1 MFYIL
6 FILSIKEARGTFIYL
21 DLSFLERYYFLFL
34 TLFNFFNINK
44 YSKND
49 LIYIEL
55 LITSIFYIVFP
66 NNGIII
72 STYLISFIIFI
83 LLKKEYT
90 QRNLLFSINILFSLI
105 NIYHSVFGFNFLFC
119 SFLLFYRYKNIYH
132 EYKELNIKE
141 NHERECKLAA
151 GGLPESIWET
161 YSSFAN
167 TNGGTI
173 LLGIREYRDSF
184 TVEGLTDKQIVK
196 YQKDFWSTLNDRNKV
211 SKNILLNHHVRPVIV
226 REKKILRI
234 DVPAAD
240 RHDKP
245 VYIGTDPMKGTYK
258 RDYEGD
264 FLCAEEAVRAMFA
277 DQRDVSGDVE
287 VLEEFGLDVLNQDTI
302 KGYRI
307 IFEQLHS
314 GHPWN
319 ALEND
324 EFLMKLRAAAKNK
337 NGTLSPTI
345 AGLLFFGEA
354 YHITE
359 VFPNYFL
366 DYREECDDKAVRWLF
381 RTHSNE
387 GDWSG
392 NIYDFFCK
400 VRTRMDDD
408 IAVPFANRRNGY
420 RVDRVDV
427 HDALEEALANAL
439 AHANYYGRRGILVV
453 KKGKELSISK
463 PGTIRVTKEEFY
475 AGGNSD
481 PRNPNILK
489 MFGFVN
495 VGERAGSGVDKIMTA
510 WAEQNWK
517 KPEFDFSER
526 SDRVTLKLEV
536 GQVVYIPGAADI
548 RNENTNQEKATA
560 VSKEDKII
568 EYIRQ
573 NGSISSQKAAD
584 IGGYK
589 SKTGARKLLDKMIEK
604 GLITKIGNG
613 PATKYVI

>member
-1 MFYIL
+1 M
-6 FILSIKEARGTFIYL
+6 KE
-21 DLSFLERYYFLFL
+21 SVLE
-34 TLFNFFNINK
+34 
-44 YSKND
+44 
-49 LIYIEL
+49 
-55 LITSIFYIVFP
+55 
-66 NNGIII
+66 
-72 STYLISFIIFI
+72 
-83 LLKKEYT
+83 
-90 QRNLLFSINILFSLI
+90 
-105 NIYHSVFGFNFLFC
+105 
-119 SFLLFYRYKNIYH
+119 
-132 EYKELNIKE
+132 ELNLNE
-141 NHERECKLAA
+141 DHERECKLAT
-151 GGLPESIWET
+151 GGLPERIWET

-173 LLGIREYRDSF
+173 LLGIKEHRDSF
-184 TVEGLTDKQIVK
+184 TVEGLTEKQIIK
-196 YQKDFWSTLNDRNKV
+196 YQKDFWSTLNDRNKI
-211 SKNILLNHHVRPVIV
+211 SKNILLNHHVRPVPV
-226 REKKILRI
+226 GDTEILRI

-264 FLCAEEAVRAMFA
+264 FLCTEEAVRAMFA
-277 DQRDVSGDVE
+277 DQRDVSGDIE
-287 VLEEFGLDVLNQDTI
+287 VLDEMGLDVLNQDTI

-324 EFLMKLRAAAKNK
+324 EFLMKLRAVAKNK
-337 NGTLSPTI
+337 NGSLSPTI

-400 VRTRMDDD
+400 VRTRMDDEV
-408 IAVPFANRRNGY
+408 AVPFANRRDGY

-453 KKGKELSISK
+453 KKGKELTISN

-510 WAEQNWK
+510 WIEQNWK
-517 KPEFDFSER
+517 EPEFDFSER

-548 RNENTNQEKATA
+548 RNENTNQAERMPM
-560 VSKEDKII
+560 SKEEKILD
-568 EYIRQ
+568 YIRQ
-573 NGSISSQKAAD
+573 NGSISTQKVMELCN
-584 IGGYK
+584 YK
-589 SKTGARKLLDKMIEK
+589 SRTGARNLLEKLIKSGKIEK
-604 GLITKIGNG
+604 VGENTNTIYTILE
-613 PATKYVI
+613 

>member
-1 MFYIL
+1 MKQEIL
-6 FILSIKEARGTFIYL
+6 NKLNLSE
-21 DLSFLERYYFLFL
+21 D
-34 TLFNFFNINK
+34 
-44 YSKND
+44 
-49 LIYIEL
+49 
-55 LITSIFYIVFP
+55 
-66 NNGIII
+66 
-72 STYLISFIIFI
+72 
-83 LLKKEYT
+83 
-90 QRNLLFSINILFSLI
+90 
-105 NIYHSVFGFNFLFC
+105 
-119 SFLLFYRYKNIYH
+119 
-132 EYKELNIKE
+132 
-141 NHERECKLAA
+141 HERECKLAT
-151 GGLPESIWET
+151 GGLSESIWET

-173 LLGIREYRDSF
+173 LLGIKEYRDSF
-184 TVEGLTDKQIVK
+184 TIEGLTDKQIVK

-211 SKNILLNHHVRPVIV
+211 SRNILLNHHVQVIEV
-226 REKKILRI
+226 GYKKILKI

-245 VYIGTDPMKGTYK
+245 VYIGTNPMKGTYK

-264 FLCAEEAVRAMFA
+264 FLCTEEAVRAMFA

-287 VLEEFGLDVLNQDTI
+287 VLDEFGLDVFNQDTI

-307 IFEQLHS
+307 IFEQLHN

-408 IAVPFANRRNGY
+408 IAVPFANRRDGY
-420 RVDRVDV
+420 RIDRVDV

-453 KKGKELSISK
+453 KKGKELSISN

-526 SDRVTLKLEV
+526 NDRVTLKLEV
-536 GQVVYIPGAADI
+536 GQVVYIPGAADLQANKQVDSTKTDEI
-548 RNENTNQEKATA
+548 GNLN
-560 VSKEDKII
+560 KEQRVMHYLKSHD
-568 EYIRQ
+568 
-573 NGSISSQKAAD
+573 SISTQQAMELCE
-584 IGGYK
+584 YK
-589 SKTGARKLLDKMIEK
+589 TRAGARRLLDKMIQNDILRK
-604 GLITKIGNG
+604 TGNG
-613 PATKYVI
+613 PGTKYIFKEYK

>member
-1 MFYIL
+1 M
-6 FILSIKEARGTFIYL
+6 KQE
-21 DLSFLERYYFLFL
+21 
-34 TLFNFFNINK
+34 TLNK
-44 YSKND
+44 
-49 LIYIEL
+49 L
-55 LITSIFYIVFP
+55 
-66 NNGIII
+66 
-72 STYLISFIIFI
+72 
-83 LLKKEYT
+83 
-90 QRNLLFSINILFSLI
+90 NL
-105 NIYHSVFGFNFLFC
+105 C
-119 SFLLFYRYKNIYH
+119 
-132 EYKELNIKE
+132 ED
-141 NHERECKLAA
+141 HERECKLAN

-173 LLGIREYRDSF
+173 LLGIREHRDSF
-184 TVEGLTDKQIVK
+184 TIEGLTDKQIIK
-196 YQKDFWSTLNDRNKV
+196 YQKDFWSTLNDRNKI
-211 SKNILLNHHVRPVIV
+211 SKNILLNHHVQVV
-226 REKKILRI
+226 EVEDKKILKI
-234 DVPAAD
+234 DIPAAD

-264 FLCAEEAVRAMFA
+264 FLCTEEAVRAMFA

-287 VLEEFGLDVLNQDTI
+287 VLDEFGLDVLNQDTI

-307 IFEQLHS
+307 VFEQLHS

-324 EFLMKLRAAAKNK
+324 EFLMKLRAVAKNK
-337 NGTLSPTI
+337 MGTLSPTI

-400 VRTRMDDD
+400 VRTRIDDEV
-408 IAVPFANRRNGY
+408 AVPFANRRDGY

-439 AHANYYGRRGILVV
+439 AHANYYGRRGIIVV
-453 KKGKELSISK
+453 KNGKELSISN

-526 SDRVTLKLEV
+526 NDRVTLKLEV
-536 GQVVYIPGAADI
+536 GQVVYIPGAADLQADRHVELTETDEI
-548 RNENTNQEKATA
+548 NNMN
-560 VSKEDKII
+560 KEQKVLYYLKSHD
-568 EYIRQ
+568 
-573 NGSISSQKAAD
+573 SISTQQTMELCE
-584 IGGYK
+584 YK
-589 SKTGARKLLDKMIEK
+589 TRAGARRLLERMIQNDV
-604 GLITKIGNG
+604 LRKIGSG
-613 PATKYVI
+613 PGTKYIFNDDK

>member
-1 MFYIL
+1 M
-6 FILSIKEARGTFIYL
+6 KQE
-21 DLSFLERYYFLFL
+21 
-34 TLFNFFNINK
+34 TLNK
-44 YSKND
+44 
-49 LIYIEL
+49 L
-55 LITSIFYIVFP
+55 
-66 NNGIII
+66 
-72 STYLISFIIFI
+72 
-83 LLKKEYT
+83 
-90 QRNLLFSINILFSLI
+90 NL
-105 NIYHSVFGFNFLFC
+105 C
-119 SFLLFYRYKNIYH
+119 
-132 EYKELNIKE
+132 ED
-141 NHERECKLAA
+141 HERECKLAN

-173 LLGIREYRDSF
+173 LLGIREHRDSF
-184 TVEGLTDKQIVK
+184 TIEGLTDKQIIK
-196 YQKDFWSTLNDRNKV
+196 YQKDFWSTLNDRNKI
-211 SKNILLNHHVRPVIV
+211 SKNILLNHHVQVV
-226 REKKILRI
+226 EVEDKKILKI
-234 DVPAAD
+234 DIPAAD

-264 FLCAEEAVRAMFA
+264 FLCTEEAVRAMFA

-287 VLEEFGLDVLNQDTI
+287 VLDEFELDVLNQDTI

-307 IFEQLHS
+307 VFEQLHS

-337 NGTLSPTI
+337 MGTLSPTI

-400 VRTRMDDD
+400 VRTRIDDEV
-408 IAVPFANRRNGY
+408 AVPFANRRDGY

-439 AHANYYGRRGILVV
+439 AHANYYGRRGIIVV
-453 KKGKELSISK
+453 KNGKELSISN

-526 SDRVTLKLEV
+526 NDRVILKLEV
-536 GQVVYIPGAADI
+536 GQVVYIPGAADLQ
-548 RNENTNQEKATA
+548 TNRQADSTE
-560 VSKEDKII
+560 VGEINNLNKEQRVIHYLK
-568 EYIRQ
+568 
-573 NGSISSQKAAD
+573 NHGSISTQQAMELC
-584 IGGYK
+584 GYK
-589 SKTGARKLLDKMIEK
+589 TRAGARRLIDKMIQNDILK
-604 GLITKIGNG
+604 KTGSG
-613 PATKYVI
+613 PGTKYIFNDDK

>member
-1 MFYIL
+1 M
-6 FILSIKEARGTFIYL
+6 KQE
-21 DLSFLERYYFLFL
+21 
-34 TLFNFFNINK
+34 TLNK
-44 YSKND
+44 
-49 LIYIEL
+49 L
-55 LITSIFYIVFP
+55 
-66 NNGIII
+66 
-72 STYLISFIIFI
+72 
-83 LLKKEYT
+83 
-90 QRNLLFSINILFSLI
+90 NL
-105 NIYHSVFGFNFLFC
+105 C
-119 SFLLFYRYKNIYH
+119 
-132 EYKELNIKE
+132 ED
-141 NHERECKLAA
+141 HERECKLAN

-173 LLGIREYRDSF
+173 LLGIREHRDSF
-184 TVEGLTDKQIVK
+184 TIEGLTDKQIIK
-196 YQKDFWSTLNDRNKV
+196 YQKDFWSTLNDRNKI
-211 SKNILLNHHVRPVIV
+211 SKNILLNHHVQVV
-226 REKKILRI
+226 EVEDKKILKI
-234 DVPAAD
+234 DIPAAD

-264 FLCAEEAVRAMFA
+264 FLCTEEAVRAMFA

-287 VLEEFGLDVLNQDTI
+287 VLDEFGLDVLNQDTI

-307 IFEQLHS
+307 VFEQLHS

-337 NGTLSPTI
+337 MGKLSPTI

-400 VRTRMDDD
+400 VRTRIDDEV
-408 IAVPFANRRNGY
+408 AVPFANRRDGY

-439 AHANYYGRRGILVV
+439 AHANYYGRRGIIVV
-453 KKGKELSISK
+453 KNGKELSISN

-526 SDRVTLKLEV
+526 NDRVTLKLEV
-536 GQVVYIPGAADI
+536 GQVVYIPGAADLQADRHVELTETDEI
-548 RNENTNQEKATA
+548 NNMN
-560 VSKEDKII
+560 KEQKVMYYLKSHD
-568 EYIRQ
+568 
-573 NGSISSQKAAD
+573 SISTQQTMELCE
-584 IGGYK
+584 YK
-589 SKTGARKLLDKMIEK
+589 TRAGARRLLERMIQNDV
-604 GLITKIGNG
+604 LRKIGSG
-613 PATKYVI
+613 PGTKYIFNDDK

>member
-1 MFYIL
+1 MKQEIL
-6 FILSIKEARGTFIYL
+6 
-21 DLSFLERYYFLFL
+21 
-34 TLFNFFNINK
+34 NK
-44 YSKND
+44 
-49 LIYIEL
+49 L
-55 LITSIFYIVFP
+55 
-66 NNGIII
+66 
-72 STYLISFIIFI
+72 
-83 LLKKEYT
+83 
-90 QRNLLFSINILFSLI
+90 NL
-105 NIYHSVFGFNFLFC
+105 G
-119 SFLLFYRYKNIYH
+119 
-132 EYKELNIKE
+132 ED
-141 NHERECKLAA
+141 HERECKLAV

-173 LLGIREYRDSF
+173 LLGIKEHRDSF
-184 TVEGLTDKQIVK
+184 TVEGLTDKQIIK

-211 SKNILLNHHVRPVIV
+211 SKNILLNHHVRVMEIAG
-226 REKKILRI
+226 KKILRI
-234 DVPAAD
+234 DIPAAD

-245 VYIGTDPMKGTYK
+245 VYIGPNPMKGTYK
-258 RDYEGD
+258 RDYEGN
-264 FLCAEEAVRAMFA
+264 FICTEESVRAMFA
-277 DQRDVSGDVE
+277 DQRDISGDVE
-287 VLEEFGLDVLNQDTI
+287 VLNEFGVDVLNHDTI
-302 KGYRI
+302 KGYRL

-324 EFLMKLRAAAKNK
+324 EFLMKLRAVTKNK

-354 YHITE
+354 HHITE
-359 VFPNYFL
+359 IFPNYFL

-381 RTHSNE
+381 RIHSNE

-400 VRTRMDDD
+400 VRTRMDDEV
-408 IAVPFANRRNGY
+408 AVPFANRRNGY

-439 AHANYYGRRGILVV
+439 AHANYYGRRGIIVV
-453 KKGKELSISK
+453 KKGKELSISN

-526 SDRVTLKLEV
+526 TDRVTLKLEV

-548 RNENTNQEKATA
+548 RSAMDNSEAETTKAM
-560 VSKEDKII
+560 SKEDKILS
-568 EYIRQ
+568 YIRK
-573 NGSISSQKAAD
+573 NGSISTQKVMETCN
-584 IGGYK
+584 YR
-589 SKTGARKLLDKMIEK
+589 SRTGARNLLDRMINAGLIEK
-604 GLITKIGNG
+604 VGESTNTLYRIKE
-613 PATKYVI
+613 

>member
-1 MFYIL
+1 M
-6 FILSIKEARGTFIYL
+6 KQE
-21 DLSFLERYYFLFL
+21 
-34 TLFNFFNINK
+34 TLNK
-44 YSKND
+44 
-49 LIYIEL
+49 L
-55 LITSIFYIVFP
+55 
-66 NNGIII
+66 
-72 STYLISFIIFI
+72 
-83 LLKKEYT
+83 
-90 QRNLLFSINILFSLI
+90 NLCED
-105 NIYHSVFGFNFLFC
+105 Y
-119 SFLLFYRYKNIYH
+119 
-132 EYKELNIKE
+132 
-141 NHERECKLAA
+141 ERECKLAN

-173 LLGIREYRDSF
+173 LLGIREHRDSF
-184 TVEGLTDKQIVK
+184 TIEGLTDKQIIK
-196 YQKDFWSTLNDRNKV
+196 YQKDFWSTLNDRNKI
-211 SKNILLNHHVRPVIV
+211 SKNILLNHHVQVIDV
-226 REKKILRI
+226 EDKKILKI
-234 DVPAAD
+234 DIPAAD

-245 VYIGTDPMKGTYK
+245 VYIGTNPMKGTYK

-264 FLCAEEAVRAMFA
+264 FLCTEEAVRAMFA

-287 VLEEFGLDVLNQDTI
+287 VLDEFGLDVLNQDTI

-307 IFEQLHS
+307 VFEQLHS

-324 EFLMKLRAAAKNK
+324 ESLMKLRAAAKNK
-337 NGTLSPTI
+337 MGKLSPTI

-400 VRTRMDDD
+400 VRTRIDDEV
-408 IAVPFANRRNGY
+408 AVPFANRRDGY

-439 AHANYYGRRGILVV
+439 AHANYYGRRGIIVV
-453 KKGKELSISK
+453 KNGKELSISN

-517 KPEFDFSER
+517 KPKFDFSER
-526 SDRVTLKLEV
+526 NDRVTLKLEV

-548 RNENTNQEKATA
+548 RNSTDNSETDTAKAMP
-560 VSKEDKII
+560 KEDKILA
-568 EYIRQ
+568 YIGE
-573 NGSISSQKAAD
+573 NGSISMQKVVE
-584 IGGYK
+584 ICNYK
-589 SKTGARKLLDKMIEK
+589 SRTGARKLIDKMMKAGLIEK
-604 GLITKIGNG
+604 VGERNNTLYKTK
-613 PATKYVI
+613 K

>member
-1 MFYIL
+1 M
-6 FILSIKEARGTFIYL
+6 KE
-21 DLSFLERYYFLFL
+21 SVLE
-34 TLFNFFNINK
+34 
-44 YSKND
+44 
-49 LIYIEL
+49 
-55 LITSIFYIVFP
+55 
-66 NNGIII
+66 
-72 STYLISFIIFI
+72 
-83 LLKKEYT
+83 
-90 QRNLLFSINILFSLI
+90 
-105 NIYHSVFGFNFLFC
+105 
-119 SFLLFYRYKNIYH
+119 
-132 EYKELNIKE
+132 ELNLNE
-141 NHERECKLAA
+141 DHERECKLAT

-173 LLGIREYRDSF
+173 LLGIKEHRDSF
-184 TVEGLTDKQIVK
+184 TVEGLTEKQIIK

-211 SKNILLNHHVRPVIV
+211 SKNILLNHHVNPVPV
-226 REKKILRI
+226 GDKQILRI

-264 FLCAEEAVRAMFA
+264 FLCTEEAVRAMFA
-277 DQRDVSGDVE
+277 DQRDVSGDIE
-287 VLEEFGLDVLNQDTI
+287 VIDEMGLDVLNQDTI

-324 EFLMKLRAAAKNK
+324 EFLMKLRAVTKNK
-337 NGTLSPTI
+337 NGSLSPTI

-400 VRTRMDDD
+400 VRTRMDDE
-408 IAVPFANRRNGY
+408 IAVPFANRREGY

-453 KKGKELSISK
+453 KKGKELTISN

-510 WAEQNWK
+510 WKEQNWK
-517 KPEFDFSER
+517 EPEFDFSER

-548 RNENTNQEKATA
+548 RNENTDQ
-560 VSKEDKII
+560 VDQMPMSKEEKILD
-568 EYIRQ
+568 YIRQ
-573 NGSISSQKAAD
+573 NGSISSQEAAD

-589 SKTGARKLLDKMIEK
+589 SKTGARKLLDKMITN
-604 GLITKIGNG
+604 GLIRKAGKG
-613 PATKYVI
+613 PATKYII

>member
-1 MFYIL
+1 MKQKIL
-6 FILSIKEARGTFIYL
+6 
-21 DLSFLERYYFLFL
+21 
-34 TLFNFFNINK
+34 NK
-44 YSKND
+44 
-49 LIYIEL
+49 L
-55 LITSIFYIVFP
+55 
-66 NNGIII
+66 
-72 STYLISFIIFI
+72 
-83 LLKKEYT
+83 
-90 QRNLLFSINILFSLI
+90 NL
-105 NIYHSVFGFNFLFC
+105 G
-119 SFLLFYRYKNIYH
+119 
-132 EYKELNIKE
+132 ED
-141 NHERECKLAA
+141 HERECKLAT

-173 LLGIREYRDSF
+173 LLGIREHRDSF
-184 TVEGLTDKQIVK
+184 TVEGLTDKQIIK
-196 YQKDFWSTLNDRNKV
+196 YQKDFWSVLNDKNKV
-211 SKNILLNHHVRPVIV
+211 SKNILLNHHVQVAEV
-226 REKKILRI
+226 EDKKILRI

-245 VYIGTDPMKGTYK
+245 VYIGTDPMRGTYK
-258 RDYEGD
+258 GD
-264 FLCAEEAVRAMFA
+264 FLCTEEAVRAMFA

-287 VLEEFGLDVLNQDTI
+287 VLDEFGLDVLNQDTI

-307 IFEQLHS
+307 IFEQLHG

-324 EFLMKLRAAAKNK
+324 EFLMKLRAVAKNK
-337 NGTLSPTI
+337 NGALSPTI

-366 DYREECDDKAVRWLF
+366 DYREECDDKAIRWLF

-400 VRTRMDDD
+400 VRIRMDDEV
-408 IAVPFANRRNGY
+408 AVPFANRRDGY
-420 RVDRVDV
+420 RIDRVDV

-453 KKGKELSISK
+453 KKGKELSISN

-548 RNENTNQEKATA
+548 RNTTENRGNRITKEM
-560 VSKEDKII
+560 SKEDRILD
-568 EYIRQ
+568 YIRQ
-573 NGSISSQKAAD
+573 NGSISTQKVME
-584 IGGYK
+584 ICNYN
-589 SKTGARKLLDKMIEK
+589 SRTGARNLLDKMINA
-604 GLITKIGNG
+604 GLIEKVGESRKTHYRIKG
-613 PATKYVI
+613 